1 MVEQIKGL
9 IKEGN
14 LKPFC
19 SQATNNALFFRLIYQ
34 LKILLIKSGRIVL
47 ERGNWPKI
55 ALAQHYEIFKAI
67 NEKDVVKAEKA
78 MFNRLDGI
86 KKSTNYYI

>member
-1 MVEQIKGL
+1 M
-9 IKEGN
+9 
-14 LKPFC
+14 
-19 SQATNNALFFRLIYQ
+19 
-34 LKILLIKSGRIVL
+34 